1 MYTHKQSA
9 IWQIL
14 VFTEV
19 LFSPLPLGEWLM
31 CGVRGGV
38 TQLQCA
44 GLSSL
49 RFIVSEI
56 SLSHSPQNPKGARA
70 ETMSV
75 ITACTV
81 FIWEAE
87 MTSECCHMR
96 VWLVRCLSVTSP
108 CKTHA
113 CSYVKVC
120 SVGFEACFLF
130 YSFELFNLNWVLFKL
145 FVYIFFFFFWSLFI
159 MFLFSSINMV
169 ITVII

>member
-70 ETMSV
+70 EPMSV

-96 VWLVRCLSVTSP
+96 VWLLRCLSVTSP

-145 FVYIFFFFFWSLFI
+145 FIYIFIVIYLYH
-159 MFLFSSINMV
+159 FLLVFLY
-169 ITVII
+169 TV